1 MKVEYSKDFERT
13 VRKLSGKRLNSVR
26 EVISEVKNAQKL
38 TDITDCIK
46 VVDYDYIYRIRIG
59 SYRAFFSF
67 HVEIKDGVVRFLY
80 LIPRGTGIRQGNE
93 EKTLKGM
100 TFNRQ

>member
-13 VRKLSGKRLNSVR
+13 VRKLSGKL
-26 EVISEVKNAQKL
+26 
-38 TDITDCIK
+38 
-46 VVDYDYIYRIRIG
+46 VDYDYIYRIRIG

-80 LIPRGTGIRQGNE
+80 LIPRGQAYN
-93 EKTLKGM
+93 KG
-100 TFNRQ
+100 TKKNLERNDV

>member
-13 VRKLSGKRLNSVR
+13 VRKLSGKRLDSVR
-26 EVISEVKNAQKL
+26 NAIQEVKQAKKL

-59 SYRAFFSF
+59 SYRAFFNF
-67 HVEIKDGVVRFLY
+67 HVEFKDGIARFLY
-80 LIPRGTGIRQGNE
+80 LIPRGQAYDKGTKKNL
-93 EKTLKGM
+93 EK
-100 TFNRQ
+100 NDV